1 MTIVADPS
9 RWAARICYA
18 ESMTHDHA
26 RLELRRLL
34 LERAVRHG
42 AITLR
47 SGAVSNYY
55 IDCREITLSPD
66 GLALVA
72 RLLLESLPAEIE
84 AVGGPTLG
92 ADPIAAAICLH
103 SGQVG
108 RPLPAFIVRKEAKDH
123 GRGKRIEG
131 PVRTGLRVAVV
142 EDTVTTGGALA
153 EAISAVEAAG
163 MAVGAV
169 RCIVDREA
177 GGLEALR
184 ERGYD
189 ARALF
194 TAHDLGLS

>member
-1 MTIVADPS
+1 MTPDD
-9 RWAARICYA
+9 AR
-18 ESMTHDHA
+18 
-26 RLELRRLL
+26 RELRRLL

-47 SGAVSNYY
+47 SGATSNYY
-55 IDCREITLSPD
+55 IDCREVTLSPD

-72 RLLLESLPAEIE
+72 RLMLESLPNTVQ

-92 ADPIAAAICLH
+92 ADPIAAGICLL
-103 SGQVG
+103 SGQMG

-131 PVRTGLRVAVV
+131 PVGAGLCVAVV

-163 MAVGAV
+163 MVVGAV

-184 ERGYD
+184 ARGYD
-189 ARALF
+189 AYALF
-194 TAHDLGLS
+194 TASDLGLS

>member
-1 MTIVADPS
+1 MTPDD
-9 RWAARICYA
+9 AR
-18 ESMTHDHA
+18 
-26 RLELRRLL
+26 RELRRLL

-47 SGAVSNYY
+47 SGATSNYY
-55 IDCREITLSPD
+55 IDCRVVTLAPD

-72 RLLLESLPAEIE
+72 QLMLESLPDTVQ

-92 ADPIAAAICLH
+92 ADPIAAGICLL
-103 SGQVG
+103 SGQMG
-108 RPLPAFIVRKEAKDH
+108 RPLPAFIVRKETKDH

-131 PVRTGLRVAVV
+131 PVSAGLRVAVV

-153 EAISAVEAAG
+153 EAIGAVEEAG
-163 MAVGAV
+163 MVVDAV

-184 ERGYD
+184 ARGYD
-189 ARALF
+189 AHALF
-194 TAHDLGLS
+194 TANDLGLS

>member
-1 MTIVADPS
+1 MTTDE
-9 RWAARICYA
+9 ARA
-18 ESMTHDHA
+18 K
-26 RLELRRLL
+26 LRRLL

-47 SGAVSNYY
+47 SGATSTWY
-55 IDCREITLSPD
+55 IDCRVVTLSPD

-72 RLLLESLPAEIE
+72 RLLLESLPRNIQ

-92 ADPIAAAICLH
+92 ADPIVAGVCLL

-131 PVRTGLRVAVV
+131 PVGAGLRVAVV
-142 EDTVTTGGALA
+142 EDTVTTGGALTD
-153 EAISAVEAAG
+153 AIAAVEQAG
-163 MAVGAV
+163 MVVGAV

-177 GGLEALR
+177 GGLSALR
-184 ERGYD
+184 ARGYD

-194 TAHDLGLS
+194 TATDLDLGG